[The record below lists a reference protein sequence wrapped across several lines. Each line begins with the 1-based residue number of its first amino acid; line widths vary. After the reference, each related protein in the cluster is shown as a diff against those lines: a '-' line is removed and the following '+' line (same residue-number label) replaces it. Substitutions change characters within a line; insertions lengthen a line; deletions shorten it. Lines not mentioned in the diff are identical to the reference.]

1 MGKRANTGTSRPWQA
16 TMFAWLSIAGALSAL
31 IIVLFV
37 TKLAYEGFVA
47 GEMGTMIGIF
57 GLVGLLFLLPWLIL
71 AIVVAIGN
79 FKGKKWSLILSLIFT
94 VIGIPAAF
102 FTLATVPAVLLVV
115 MFFLALMLWVEI
127 ICLKHPY
134 YHKKKAGE

>member
-16 TMFAWLSIAGALSAL
+16 AMFAWLSIAGALSAL

-37 TKLAYEGFVA
+37 TKLAYEGFAA

-57 GLVGLLFLLPWLIL
+57 GVVGLLFLLPWLIL

-94 VIGIPAAF
+94 AIGIPAAF
-102 FTLATVPAVLLVV
+102 FTLAIGTTVLLVV
-115 MFFLALMLWVEI
+115 MFFLGLMLWVEI

>member
-16 TMFAWLSIAGALSAL
+16 TMLAWLSIAGALLAL

-37 TKLAYEGFVA
+37 TKLAYEGFAA

-57 GLVGLLFLLPWLIL
+57 GVVGLLFLLPWLIL
-71 AIVVAIGN
+71 SIVLAIGN

-94 VIGIPAAF
+94 LIGIPAAF
-102 FTLATVPAVLLVV
+102 FTLAIGPAVFLVV
-115 MFFLALMLWVEI
+115 IFFLGLLLWVEI